1 MQSKSIVFVFA
12 IVYLVSDT
20 FDDDPSVLNE
30 AKSHDDDVDGD
41 EGVVGQII
49 NSEKNNFVRFD

>member
-1 MQSKSIVFVFA
+1 MNVYFICTGF
-12 IVYLVSDT
+12 VYLVSDT
-20 FDDDPSVLNE
+20 FDDDPSVLNKT
-30 AKSHDDDVDGD
+30 KSHDDDIVGN